1 MSLRRRDKLALAFS
15 PVFLRLALGVTFLW
29 AGAGKFLSEKRYT
42 PDECAALASMG
53 VSIPRGAP
61 SSPQAVPAPGG
72 AQPKPTGT
80 GSGTGTGANPALAP
94 TVPIPDPPRS
104 TQPKNRQSKPGKG
117 EAPVRDVAS
126 LDPIS
131 GEGAVERTLIA
142 YQPEQQSANLPAAAA
157 TTGARQPSKPKP
169 AGAQPSSTTPTTP
182 ATTGGG
188 SGSTTAQPTAPTTS
202 SASTDYLNGAVMRR
216 LYDLA
221 LTMKR
226 AATPGSVK
234 GSQGTFWPAWLSG
247 GSWPVVLAWAAGLT
261 ELVAGA
267 FVLLGIFT
275 RFSAFALVC
284 VMLTAM
290 WLTELGPAIQ
300 AGKTFFY
307 LVPSRDEGELFSVV
321 VWQRWMWQFALI
333 CSAAALVLLG
343 PGPLSVDH
351 GVFTPGDGEGGGGGG
366 GGGGGSGG
374 GSAGKGGG
382 GGKDA

>member
-42 PDECAALASMG
+42 PEECATLASMG
-53 VSIPRGAP
+53 VSIPRTASAP
-61 SSPQAVPAPGG
+61 QGVTNPGTNQPQPTSAPG
-72 AQPKPTGT
+72 T
-80 GSGTGTGANPALAP
+80 NPALAP

-104 TQPKNRQSKPGKG
+104 NQPKNRQSKPDKG
-117 EAPVRDVAS
+117 EAPIRDVAS
-126 LDPIS
+126 ASVSDSEAPI
-131 GEGAVERTLIA
+131 ERSLIA
-142 YQPEQQSANLPAAAA
+142 YQPDQQTIGLPAAAA
-157 TTGARQPSKPKP
+157 ITGARQPNKPKP
-169 AGAQPSSTTPTTP
+169 TGTQPSTPTTP
-182 ATTGGG
+182 SPTTGGG
-188 SGSTTAQPTAPTTS
+188 SGSTATPPPAPTTS
-202 SASTDYLNGAVMRR
+202 SASNDYPNGAVMRR

-234 GSQGTFWPAWLSG
+234 GSSGTFWPSWLSG

-307 LVPSRDEGELFSVV
+307 LVPSREEGEFFSVV

-343 PGPLSVDH
+343 PGPLSIDH
-351 GVFTPGDGEGGGGGG
+351 GVFTPGEGEGGGGG

-374 GSAGKGGG
+374 GAGGKG

>member
-42 PDECAALASMG
+42 PDECATLASMG
-53 VSIPRGAP
+53 VSIPRTTSAPQGVTNPGASQPQPTGAP
-61 SSPQAVPAPGG
+61 
-72 AQPKPTGT
+72 GT
-80 GSGTGTGANPALAP
+80 NPALAP
-94 TVPIPDPPRS
+94 TIPIPDPPRS

-117 EAPVRDVAS
+117 EAPIRDVAS
-126 LDPIS
+126 ASVLV
-131 GEGAVERTLIA
+131 GEEATQRTLIA
-142 YQPEQQSANLPAAAA
+142 YQPEQATPTLPAAAA
-157 TTGARQPSKPKP
+157 ATTTARQPSQPNKPKP
-169 AGAQPSSTTPTTP
+169 AGTQPSSTQAP
-182 ATTGGG
+182 
-188 SGSTTAQPTAPTTS
+188 STQPPSTTTS
-202 SASTDYLNGAVMRR
+202 SAPNDYPNGAVLRR

-226 AATPGSVK
+226 ASTPGSVK
-234 GSQGTFWPAWLSG
+234 GSTGTYWPSWLSA

-284 VMLTAM
+284 VMLCAM

-307 LVPSRDEGELFSVV
+307 LVPSRDEGELFAVV

-343 PGPLSVDH
+343 PGPLSIDH
-351 GVFTPGDGEGGGGGG
+351 GVFTPGDGEGGGGGSG
-366 GGGGGSGG
+366 GGGGGAGG
-374 GSAGKGGG
+374 KAGGGG
-382 GGKDA
+382 GGKEA

>member
-42 PDECAALASMG
+42 PDECATLASMG
-53 VSIPRGAP
+53 VSIPRGVPIAP
-61 SSPQAVPAPGG
+61 QGVTNPGASQPQPAGVPA
-72 AQPKPTGT
+72 T
-80 GSGTGTGANPALAP
+80 NPALAP
-94 TVPIPDPPRS
+94 TIPIPDPPRS

-117 EAPVRDVAS
+117 EAPIRDVAS
-126 LDPIS
+126 ASALDS
-131 GEGAVERTLIA
+131 DETTQRTLIA
-142 YQPEQQSANLPAAAA
+142 YQPEQAAPNLPAAAA
-157 TTGARQPSKPKP
+157 ATTTARQPSQPNKPKP
-169 AGAQPSSTTPTTP
+169 AGTQPSSTQTP
-182 ATTGGG
+182 
-188 SGSTTAQPTAPTTS
+188 STQPPSTTTS
-202 SASTDYLNGAVMRR
+202 SAPNDYPNGAVMRR

-226 AATPGSVK
+226 AGTPGSVK
-234 GSQGTFWPAWLSG
+234 GSVGSYWPSWLSG

-284 VMLTAM
+284 VMLCAM

-307 LVPSRDEGELFSVV
+307 LVPSREEGELFSVV

-343 PGPLSVDH
+343 PGPLSIDH
-351 GVFTPGDGEGGGGGG
+351 GVFTPGDGEGGGGGSG
-366 GGGGGSGG
+366 GGGGGAGG
-374 GSAGKGGG
+374 KPGGG
-382 GGKDA
+382 GGKEA